1 MNPFTKAVIT
11 SIDTDT
17 GTCKCRG
24 EIGGAI
30 IINVGIAKPI
40 GSNSAIPQVG
50 DRVALWND
58 NGQYWALFVLD
69 QLSAEKPYAPPISVA
84 GDTPVTFPDS
94 TAISEGLNI
103 SNSGSVTGT
112 IPGDKVLAA
121 KGGAVVAA
129 LTGGGVLL
137 RASALCQVVMSK
149 VDDVFKVIARNYEK
163 FTESHSV
170 VSANVLGRTYHFEE
184 TYEDQVQA
192 RAGVPSHKV
201 LRGDVEAAEALG
213 LNFRA
218 GDPVAP
224 VGDVISRETVEI
236 PGDMRVYEKDLNKD
250 GSTRER
256 IWKSGEDDTLV
267 ETKTVATYNLVI
279 DTGDDN
285 LVESKTAT
293 TYTLTLDNGMGAVES
308 IDITH
313 THLKLANNS
322 GACYLEFL
330 PGGVAT
336 LYAGTDISLT
346 SDTSIHLAAPLID
359 LTADTKIKLTAPLIS
374 TNGS

>member
-192 RAGVPSHKV
+192 RAGIPSHKV

-218 GDPVAP
+218 GDLVAP
-224 VGDVISRETVEI
+224 VGDVISREAVEI

-256 IWKSGEDDTLV
+256 VWKSGEDDTLV
-267 ETKTVATYNLVI
+267 ETKTA
-279 DTGDDN
+279 
-285 LVESKTAT
+285 A
-293 TYTLTLDNGMGAVES
+293 TYTLTLDNGAGAVES
-308 IDITH
+308 IDVTH
-313 THLKLANNS
+313 SHLKLTNNS

-330 PGGVAT
+330 PNGTAV
-336 LYAGTDISLT
+336 LYANSLIHLMAPMVMVDGSSSISLV
-346 SDTSIHLAAPLID
+346 SPLID
-359 LTADTKIKLTAPLIS
+359 LTASTKIKLTAPLIS